1 MLFLI
6 CVLVVEWLKEKD
18 RRKFN
23 KFFFILVIVIL
34 FCWLSLVVVLEYLL
48 LFDEVIFYDLDLL
61 FFMEVD
67 DL

>member
-6 CVLVVEWLKEKD
+6 CDVVVEWLKEKD
-18 RRKFN
+18 RRKFK
-23 KFFFILVIVIL
+23 KFFFILVIVVL
-34 FCWLSLVVVLEYLL
+34 FFLVNVEVVLDYLL
-48 LFDEVIFYDLDLL
+48 IFDEVILYDLDVL

>member
-6 CVLVVEWLKEKD
+6 RDVVVEWLKEKD
-18 RRKFN
+18 RRKFK
-23 KFFFILVIVIL
+23 KFFFILVIVVL
-34 FCWLSLVVVLEYLL
+34 FFLLSIVDVLDYLL
-48 LFDEVIFYDLDLL
+48 LFDEVILYDLDLL

>member
-18 RRKFN
+18 RRKFK

-34 FCWLSLVVVLEYLL
+34 FCWLSIVVVLEYLL